1 MLLENL
7 EFLTKP
13 SGQSSE
19 EKPLCVDLYC
29 GLGGW
34 SEGFLAEGYR
44 CNGYDIEKHDYG
56 TGGYPGTL
64 HLRDILTIHGSEFK
78 DATIIVG
85 SSPCQKYSYMAMPW
99 TKAKDMGRFYAD
111 KSHPE
116 RLADLNALFDAQ
128 FRIQREASEA
138 AGHWIPMIVENVR
151 GAQKWVGKAA
161 ANYGS
166 FYLWG
171 DVGMV
176 GNRVV
181 CVVDGRII
189 GGAGVMPIK
198 ASKVPGFRFDGNGGS
213 FQTASVKTTKN
224 DGGSWFNVAHNTT
237 SGKGN
242 NPVSGRKVPGISFS
256 GYGEPGYKAVSFN
269 STAVRRMKSEGVKG
283 SEGYER
289 HHPKA
294 FGWKT
299 PNTTSKGAAR
309 KMASAMI
316 AKIPFPLSQH
326 IARTFKPRVEAVA

>member
-1 MLLENL
+1 M
-7 EFLTKP
+7 TP
-13 SGQSSE
+13 
-19 EKPLCVDLYC
+19 PIVIDLYC

-34 SEGFLAEGYR
+34 SEGFLSEGYE
-44 CNGYDIEKHDYG
+44 CHGYDIEAHDYG

-99 TKAKDMGRFYAD
+99 TKAKDMGRFYGD
-111 KSHPE
+111 PEHPE
-116 RLADLNALFDAQ
+116 RIGELNALFDAQ

-138 AGHWIPMIVENVR
+138 AGRYIPMIVENVR

-161 ANYGS
+161 ANYGT

-181 CVVDGRII
+181 CVVDGRIT

-198 ASKVPGFRFDGNGGS
+198 AS
-213 FQTASVKTTKN
+213 
-224 DGGSWFNVAHNTT
+224 
-237 SGKGN
+237 
-242 NPVSGRKVPGISFS
+242 KVPGISFS
-256 GYGEPGYKAVSFN
+256 GYGEPGYKAVAFN
-269 STAVRRMKSEGVKG
+269 STAVRQMKSEGVKG

-289 HHPKA
+289 DHPKA

-326 IARTFKPRVEAVA
+326 IARTFKPQMEVVA